1 MFDSSRIFNRTPRVD
16 VLIRKQ
22 KWKKL
27 RSLLKSKNAVQLIN
41 QIGAYNRTTLALA
54 VYYDSP
60 IDIIRTILYINPSL
74 SLIPSM
80 GGEIP
85 IHIACYKGVSSE
97 VLELLVDHDHG
108 ASARAVINN
117 SGNSPMHCLV
127 ERICEKN
134 TFIITGLS
142 EASSGMTN
150 STSYG
155 EDVVMHSAGSTSCN
169 SDMSMSQKDLN
180 RCINTLEVLCMITPE
195 MVRCPNLLGKSPIDI
210 VQDTKFK
217 CESSSSKWER
227 ADIAYQVLRVANIQ
241 LYRDQKLLFELTD
254 GKGAAFIPSTCSKS
268 LPSLES
274 SNASSCTNSSF
285 EQQNKFSSSNNR
297 Y

>member
-1 MFDSSRIFNRTPRVD
+1 MFDSSRIFNRTPRVE

-22 KWKKL
+22 KWNKL

-41 QIGAYNRTTLALA
+41 QIGAYNRTTLAIA

-60 IDIIRTILYINPSL
+60 IDIIRTILHTKPSL

-85 IHIACYKGVSSE
+85 IHIACYKGVSSD

-108 ASARAVINN
+108 ASVRAVINN

-134 TFIITGLS
+134 KFIMTGLS

-180 RCINTLEVLCMITPE
+180 RCINTLEMLCIIAPE
-195 MVRCPNLLGKSPIDI
+195 LVRYSNLLGKSPIDI
-210 VQDTKFK
+210 VQETKFK

-227 ADIAYQVLRVANIQ
+227 ADIAYQVLRAANIQ
-241 LYRDQKLLFELTD
+241 LYRDQKLLYELR
-254 GKGAAFIPSTCSKS
+254 GAASTCSKS

-274 SNASSCTNSSF
+274 SNASSCTNSSC
-285 EQQNKFSSSNNR
+285 EQQNTFSRSNNR